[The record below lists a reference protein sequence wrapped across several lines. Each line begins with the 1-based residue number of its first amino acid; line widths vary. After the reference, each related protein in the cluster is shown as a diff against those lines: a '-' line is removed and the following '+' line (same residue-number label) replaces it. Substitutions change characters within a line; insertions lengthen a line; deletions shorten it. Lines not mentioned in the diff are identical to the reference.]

1 MGKRLRRFT
10 GRAKFRPRLAG
21 SKADHSKIAPMLIRM
36 HVCVY
41 NLDIA

>member
-1 MGKRLRRFT
+1 MGKRLRRST
-10 GRAKFRPRLAG
+10 GRAPKLAG
-21 SKADHSKIAPMLIRM
+21 SKADHSEIAPMLIRM

>member
-10 GRAKFRPRLAG
+10 GRAPKLAG
-21 SKADHSKIAPMLIRM
+21 SKGDHSKIAPMLICM
-36 HVCVY
+36 CVCVY